1 MSSQNY
7 LIDTNVFIGLEDDKE
22 VSEEI
27 ASFLALANKHNV
39 GVFVHEAA
47 RDDIARDSDTKRKN
61 ISLSKVSK
69 FQILKKVR
77 GLTEEYLANSYGELS
92 KPNDVVDA
100 TLLNAL
106 DIGAADFLITEDRKL
121 HARARRHAPQIS
133 DRILFIADAAALLLS
148 TYEPVQVPFR
158 YVEELEANEIPL
170 TDNIF
175 DSLREGYPGFDA
187 WWRDKCVK
195 KHRKCW
201 VVYDH
206 GLAGIIVRKDE
217 KPGDTDA
224 TLPGEKI
231 LKICTFKV
239 RPEKRGTK
247 LGELLL
253 KQAFWFA
260 QSNKYDVIY
269 LTTKAEQQALIDLLD
284 YYGFVHTTT
293 LGADELVYEK
303 RLSRDKLEA
312 RGNDDLYELAR
323 LNYPKFF
330 TGQRAKAYIIPIR
343 EAYHDILY
351 PELKDDTQGDLL
363 AGLGIGGGPR
373 RPGNT
378 IRKVYL
384 CRSPKNLIERGALLF
399 FYKGVSTLAPSQAL
413 TAIGVFEDMQV
424 ATSVHDLMRMAGG
437 RSVYSEAQLG
447 TWSASPSKPVKVI
460 NFLLAGYI
468 TPPVELSTL
477 MQRSVFGAHPPQSIT
492 GLSAAKLGALLKEVR
507 LGFQV

>member
-47 RDDIARDSDTKRKN
+47 RDDIARDSDTKRRS

-77 GLTEEYLANSYGELS
+77 GLTEEDLARRYGELS
-92 KPNDVVDA
+92 KPNDIVDA

-121 HARARRHAPQIS
+121 HARARRHAPHIS

-175 DSLREGYPGFDA
+175 DSLRDGYPGFDV

-195 KHRKCW
+195 RHRKCW
-201 VVYDH
+201 VVYDD

-217 KPGDTDA
+217 KPGETDA
-224 TLPGEKI
+224 TLSGEKI

-303 RLSRDKLEA
+303 RLSRDKLQA
-312 RGNDDLYELAR
+312 RSDEDLYELAR
-323 LNYPKFF
+323 LNYPRFF

-384 CRSPKNLIERGALLF
+384 CRSPKNLTERGALLF
-399 FYKGVSTLAPSQAL
+399 FYKGVSKLAPSQAL

-424 ATSVHDLMRMAGG
+424 ATSVNDLMRMAGG

-447 TWSASPSKPVKVI
+447 NWAPSPSKPVKVI

-468 TPPVELSTL
+468 APPVELSTL

-492 GLSAAKLGALLKEVR
+492 GLSAAKLKALLKEVR